1 MGLFKKINKAI
12 IYNLLGLLLIMNG
25 GFMFI
30 ACFIEWYFDQGL
42 FIPLIFSSLTTLS
55 VGFLLYFRTKNS
67 SKKISNR
74 EGYLVVALGW
84 ILLTLT
90 GTLPYFFSLPYINQE
105 VLKVNNLSFVN
116 LIFESVSGYT
126 TTGAT
131 ILNDIEIMP
140 KSLLFWRSLTHW
152 IGGMGIIVLTI
163 AILPFLGIGG
173 MQLFMAEAPGIT
185 ADKLHPR
192 ITDTAK
198 RLWIIYILFT
208 LIQAVLLKFAG
219 MNWFDA
225 INHAMSTLSTGGF
238 STKNASLAYWNNM
251 PIIHYITIFFMIL
264 AGINFILNYY
274 LLKFDFK
281 KIFENEEFRYYLG
294 ITLLASI
301 LVALMVYQIADPLI
315 STINHSTE
323 IFTTTD
329 GKQNFTAEA
338 SFRHALFSV
347 VSIITTTGF
356 VTADF
361 TLWTPFASMIFF
373 ALLFLGGSA
382 GSTSGGVK
390 VIRHVLLIK
399 NGWTEF
405 KRIMHPNAIMPVI
418 INKKAVP
425 QKIVYQVLAFF
436 MIYMLIFIFGS
447 IIMSF
452 LIKNNIPTDKAI
464 MSALTV
470 TATSLGNVGP
480 AFGYFSP
487 VMNFNALTDVGKL
500 FSSFLMILGR
510 LELFTILIILTPTF
524 WRK

>member
-25 GFMFI
+25 GFMF
-30 ACFIEWYFDQGL
+30 AVCFVEWYFDQGL
-42 FIPLIFSSLTTLS
+42 LLPIFLAALTTFLT
-55 VGFLLYFRTKNS
+55 GFLLFYRTKGM

-84 ILLTLT
+84 FLLTFT
-90 GTLPYFFSLPYINQE
+90 GTLPYLFSLPYIAEN
-105 VLKVNNLSFVN
+105 VLKSNDLNFIN

-131 ILNDIEIMP
+131 MLNDIEIMP

-185 ADKLHPR
+185 TDKLHPR

-198 RLWIIYILFT
+198 RLWGIYILFT
-208 LIQAVLLKFAG
+208 LTQAVLLKFAG

-225 INHAMSTLSTGGF
+225 VNHAMSTLSTGGF
-238 STKNASLAYWNNM
+238 STKNASLAHWNSM
-251 PIIHYITIFFMIL
+251 PLIQYIIMFFMFL
-264 AGINFILNYY
+264 AGVNFILNYY

-281 KIFENEEFRYYLG
+281 KIFQNEEFRYYLG
-294 ITLLASI
+294 IILLASI
-301 LVALMVYQIADPLI
+301 LVALMIYQIADPSI
-315 STINHSTE
+315 SSINHDSETF
-323 IFTTTD
+323 ITAD
-329 GKQNFTAEA
+329 GLSNYNVESAY
-338 SFRHALFSV
+338 RHALFSV
-347 VSIITTTGF
+347 LSIITTTGF
-356 VTADF
+356 VSADF
-361 TLWTPFASMIFF
+361 SLWTPFASMIFF
-373 ALLFLGGSA
+373 ALMFLGGSA
-382 GSTSGGVK
+382 GSTSGGIK
-390 VIRHVLLIK
+390 VIRHILLIK

-405 KRIMHPNAIMPVI
+405 KRIMHPNAIIPVI

-452 LIKNNIPTDKAI
+452 LIKNNIPSDKSI
-464 MSALTV
+464 ISALTV
-470 TATSLGNVGP
+470 TASSLGNIGP
-480 AFGYFSP
+480 AFGHFSP

>member
-1 MGLFKKINKAI
+1 MGLFKKINLPV

-25 GFMFI
+25 GFMFTT
-30 ACFIEWYFDQGL
+30 CFIEWYFEQGL
-42 FIPLIFSSLTTLS
+42 MIPLLLSSSITFIIGL
-55 VGFLLYFRTKNS
+55 FLYLKTKNS

-74 EGYLVVALGW
+74 EGYLVVGLGW

-90 GTLPYFFSLPYINQE
+90 GTLPYLLSLPYINE
-105 VLKVNNLSFVN
+105 KINLVNDLSFVN

-131 ILNDIEIMP
+131 LLNDIEIMP
-140 KSLLFWRSLTHW
+140 KSLLYWRSLTHW

-185 ADKLHPR
+185 TDKLHPR

-198 RLWIIYILFT
+198 RLWIIYIFFT
-208 LIQAVLLKFAG
+208 FVQTILLKFAG

-225 INHAMSTLSTGGF
+225 VNHAMSTLSTGGF
-238 STKNASLAYWNNM
+238 STKNASLAFWNDM
-251 PIIHYITIFFMIL
+251 PIIQYITIVFMFL
-264 AGINFILNYY
+264 AGVNFILNYY

-281 KIFENEEFRYYLG
+281 RIINNEEFRYYLG
-294 ITLLASI
+294 VIF
-301 LVALMVYQIADPLI
+301 VATFIVSFMVYQHANPAV
-315 STINHSTE
+315 SSVNHQTE
-323 IFTTTD
+323 IFIASD
-329 GKQNFTAEA
+329 GSTNFDAES

-347 VSIITTTGF
+347 LSIMTTTGF
-356 VTADF
+356 VSADF
-361 TLWTPFASMIFF
+361 TLWTPFLSMIFF
-373 ALLFLGGSA
+373 AFLFLGGSA
-382 GSTSGGVK
+382 GSTSGGIK
-390 VIRHVLLIK
+390 IIRHVLLIK

-405 KRIMHPNAIMPVI
+405 KRIMHPNAIIPVI
-418 INKKAVP
+418 INRKAVP

-452 LIKNNIPTDKAI
+452 LIKDDIPSDKMI
-464 MSALTV
+464 ISALTV
-470 TATSLGNVGP
+470 TASSLGNIGP
-480 AFGYFSP
+480 AFGHFSP
-487 VMNFNALTDVGKL
+487 VLNFGALTDVGKL

-510 LELFTILIILTPTF
+510 LELFTILIIFTPTF